1 MENAG
6 CQINWRNQ
14 ARQDPLVRMYED
26 NPPETGDN
34 SVYFTTT
41 ICDSRSSVH
50 QPWHFYLYDQL
61 RNGAHFKHR
70 IYIPEQRKSC
80 GGNRHTIHLDWQ
92 SRVLRGADHLVF
104 FFHKDMKRKE
114 AAQLYLQIGLA
125 LGHNKQHGEQ
135 QIWVVSNIG
144 HAFCPYTRYAL
155 ERADVPVFGHISQ
168 VVKQLK
174 G

>member
-6 CQINWRNQ
+6 CQIDWRNQ

-26 NPPETGDN
+26 HPPETGDN

-41 ICDSRSSVH
+41 ICDSRSPVH
-50 QPWHFYLYDQL
+50 QPWHFYLHNRL
-61 RNGAHFKHR
+61 RSEAGWKNP

-80 GGNRHTIHLDWQ
+80 GGNRNTIHLDWQ
-92 SRVLRGADHLVF
+92 NQVLRKADHLVF

-125 LGHNKQHGEQ
+125 LGRNEQHGEQ

-144 HAFCPYTRYAL
+144 HAFCPYTKYAL
-155 ERADVPVFGHISQ
+155 EKADVPMFGHLSQ